1 MHIIVG
7 EVITMRNRKEIE
19 HIVCAAIYRHVELDE
34 SKYTLDDT
42 FDSLNLDS
50 LDVAQVVM
58 FVEDRLNINMK
69 IKDFGKIKTIND
81 AIDVVDQWVNK
92 ADNESSTNNIVKT

>member
-7 EVITMRNRKEIE
+7 EVYMRTRKEIE
-19 HIVCAAIYRHVELDE
+19 HIVCSAIYRHAELDE

-42 FDSLNLDS
+42 FDSLDLDS

-58 FVEDRLNINMK
+58 FVEDRLDTNMK
-69 IKDFGKIKTIND
+69 IKDFSKIKTIND
-81 AIDVVDQWVNK
+81 AIDVVDQWVN
-92 ADNESSTNNIVKT
+92 NESSTNNIVKT

>member
-7 EVITMRNRKEIE
+7 EVYMRNRKEIE
-19 HIVCAAIYRHVELDE
+19 NIVRAAIYRHATLDE

-69 IKDFGKIKTIND
+69 IKDFSKIKTINN
-81 AIDVVDQWVNK
+81 AIDVVDQWVN
-92 ADNESSTNNIVKT
+92 NESSTNNIVKT